1 MSQPPEGLRL
11 VLASK
16 SPARAALLTGAGL
29 AFETAAPGVDEESVK
44 AALLDDGVGPREI
57 ADALAEMKAIK
68 VSRKHPGAL
77 TIGADQTLDLGGALF
92 DKAPDLATARAQLS
106 ALRGQTH
113 VLHAA
118 VVVALDG
125 QPIWRELKS
134 AKLKMRDFSDAYLDA
149 YLEREGPHI
158 LGSVG
163 CYRMEG
169 EGVQLFDR
177 VDGDHFTILGLPLLG
192 LLDLLRRYEVVAI

>member
-1 MSQPPEGLRL
+1 MSAPPL

-16 SPARAALLTGAGL
+16 SAARSALLTGAGL
-29 AFETAAPGVDEESVK
+29 TFDTAAPGVDEEAAK
-44 AALLDDGVGPREI
+44 AALVADGAGPREI
-57 ADALAEMKAIK
+57 ADALAEMKALK
-68 VSRKHPGAL
+68 VSRRRPEAL
-77 TIGADQTLDLGGALF
+77 TIGADQTLDLEGQLI
-92 DKAPDLATARAQLS
+92 DKAPDLATARVRLRQ
-106 ALRGQTH
+106 LRGRTH

-118 VVVALDG
+118 VVVALGG

-134 AKLKMRDFSDAYLDA
+134 ARLKMRDFSDAYLDA
-149 YLEREGPHI
+149 YLAREGTHI

-169 EGVQLFDR
+169 EGIQLFER

-192 LLDLLRRYEVVAI
+192 LLDLLRRYGAAAL

>member
-1 MSQPPEGLRL
+1 MSPPLI
-11 VLASK
+11 LASK

-29 AFETAAPGVDEESVK
+29 TFDTAAPGVDEETAK
-44 AALLDDGVGPREI
+44 AALIADGVGPREI
-57 ADALAEMKAIK
+57 ADALAELKALR
-68 VSRKHPGAL
+68 VSARRPGAL
-77 TIGADQTLDLGGALF
+77 TIGADQTLELEGELM
-92 DKAPDLATARAQLS
+92 DKAPDLATARAQLTR
-106 ALRGQTH
+106 LRGKAH

-125 QPIWRELKS
+125 RPIWRELKS
-134 AKLKMRDFSDAYLDA
+134 ARLKMRDFSDAYLDA
-149 YLEREGPHI
+149 YLDREGAHI

-169 EGVQLFDR
+169 EGVQLFSQ

-192 LLDLLRRYEVVAI
+192 LLDLLRRYEVVPV

>member
-1 MSQPPEGLRL
+1 MSAPPL

-16 SPARAALLTGAGL
+16 SAARSALLTGAGL
-29 AFETAAPGVDEESVK
+29 TFDTAAPGVDEEAAK
-44 AALLDDGVGPREI
+44 AALVADGAGPREI
-57 ADALAEMKAIK
+57 ADALAEMKALK
-68 VSRKHPGAL
+68 VSRRRPEAL
-77 TIGADQTLDLGGALF
+77 TIGADQTLDLDGELI
-92 DKAPDLATARAQLS
+92 DKAPDLATARARLQQ
-106 ALRGQTH
+106 LRGRTH

-125 QPIWRELKS
+125 RPIWRELKS
-134 AKLKMRDFSDAYLDA
+134 ARLKMRDFSDAYLDA
-149 YLEREGPHI
+149 YLQREGSHI

-169 EGVQLFDR
+169 EGIQLFER

-192 LLDLLRRYEVVAI
+192 LLDLLRRYGAAAL

>member
-1 MSQPPEGLRL
+1 MSAPPL

-16 SPARAALLTGAGL
+16 SAARSALLTGAGL
-29 AFETAAPGVDEESVK
+29 TFDTAAPGVDEEAAK
-44 AALLDDGVGPREI
+44 AALVADGAGPREI
-57 ADALAEMKAIK
+57 ADALAEMKALK
-68 VSRKHPGAL
+68 VSRRRPEAL
-77 TIGADQTLDLGGALF
+77 TIGADQTLDLDGELI
-92 DKAPDLATARAQLS
+92 DKAPDLATARARLQQ
-106 ALRGQTH
+106 LRGRTH

-125 QPIWRELKS
+125 RPIWRELKS
-134 AKLKMRDFSDAYLDA
+134 ARLKMRDFSGAYLDA
-149 YLEREGPHI
+149 YLQREGSHI

-169 EGVQLFDR
+169 EGIQLFER

-192 LLDLLRRYEVVAI
+192 LLDLLRRYGAAAL

>member
-1 MSQPPEGLRL
+1 MSPRPQGPAL

-16 SPARAALLTGAGL
+16 SAARAALLTGAGL
-29 AFETAAPGVDEESVK
+29 AFETAEPGVDEEAAK
-44 AALLDDGVGPREI
+44 AAMLADGAGPREI
-57 ADALAEMKAIK
+57 ADALAELKATR
-68 VSRKHPGAL
+68 VSRRRSGAL
-77 TIGADQTLDLGGALF
+77 VIGADQTLEIDGMLM
-92 DKAPDLATARAQLS
+92 DKAPDLAAARAQLTR
-106 ALRGQTH
+106 LRGKTH

-134 AKLKMRDFSDAYLDA
+134 ARLRMRDFSDAYLEA
-149 YLEREGPHI
+149 YLAREGEHV

-169 EGVQLFDR
+169 EGVQLFER

-192 LLDLLRRYEVVAI
+192 LLDLLRRYDVVAI